1 MRFAAQ
7 GVGTAV
13 PPLRAALHAIG
24 QTCMPDCM
32 QAHIY
37 LFGKPP
43 SAWLVHRERARR
55 RRRRQLPLAAGHVL
69 QQAPLAQQR
78 DDVPA
83 PAVAAA
89 ERSRGSMG
97 RRQRGRFHGSR
108 APLPLAPLRCTVP
121 GLVSLP
127 RRPAPLS
134 RA

>member
-43 SAWLVHRERARR
+43 SAWLVQVGCFQVNPATPH
-55 RRRRQLPLAAGHVL
+55 LVAGGCATGQVVL
-69 QQAPLAQQR
+69 W
-78 DDVPA
+78 DTS
-83 PAVAAA
+83 AA
-89 ERSRGSMG
+89 EVATHVSAWLQ
-97 RRQRGRFHGSR
+97 RQHDDR
-108 APLPLAPLRCTVP
+108 LADLNSC
-121 GLVSLP
+121 L
-127 RRPAPLS
+127 
-134 RA
+134 